1 MSDIFISH
9 VEEDAEL
16 AIDLAAALETS
27 GYSTWYYERDSLP
40 GPSYLLQ
47 TSREIER
54 AQAVVLIISPDSLG
68 SHQVT
73 KEVIRAHESGKR
85 FVPLLKSTTHAEFTN
100 RQPEWKEAVGSTTS
114 RTVPRRGI
122 TTIVP
127 RILDGL
133 GAMGV
138 EPTGDK
144 TEMAAG
150 EFQALPTAGKKPLF
164 RLGSVK
170 VFPRTAVIAAVIMV
184 TLVAGGLVFG
194 LAGSKDPPEKTGP
207 SEVAQGQF
215 VLQPRATSAIDA
227 SAQVADT
234 GEAPVSTREVKTS
247 AGILLID
254 SVKASDRYMECSG
267 VGRCTQ
273 RAGGKF
279 ILGITYR
286 SAEGKSAQDLQRDL
300 SQEALSSHVKTP
312 AGNRVEGFNFDL
324 STAKSSITVIYAYM
338 DSGITSGLVLY
349 WKGNPPI
356 AIAGAGSSTP
366 ESSSGSTGGGAAPTD
381 SSSDDGS
388 FDDGSFDDESFDDE
402 EPWPEDEEFPDEEP
416 PPDEEFPDEEPPPDE
431 EFPEEES
438 FPEDEPPLDE

>member
-9 VEEDAEL
+9 VEEDADL
-16 AIDLAAALETS
+16 AIDLAAALEAS

-54 AQAVVLIISPDSLG
+54 SQAVVLIISPDSLG

-85 FVPLLKSTTHAEFTN
+85 FVPLLKSTTHAEFTS

-114 RTVPRRGI
+114 ITVPRRGI

-144 TEMAAG
+144 TEMVAG
-150 EFQALPTAGKKPLF
+150 EFQAAVTAGKKPLF
-164 RLGSVK
+164 RLGSLK
-170 VFPRTAVIAAVIMV
+170 VFPLTAIIATVIIA
-184 TLVAGGLVFG
+184 TLITGGLVFG
-194 LAGSKDPPEKTGP
+194 LSGSKDSPTNGQS

-215 VLQPRATSAIDA
+215 VLRPAGVSDETDA
-227 SAQVADT
+227 SAQLADT
-234 GEAPVSTREVKTS
+234 AEAPVSTREVKTS
-247 AGILLID
+247 AGIVLID
-254 SVKASDRYMECSG
+254 GVKASDRYMECAG

-312 AGNRVEGFNFDL
+312 AGNRVEAFNFDPI
-324 STAKSSITVIYAYM
+324 TGKSSITVIYAYM

-356 AIAGAGSSTP
+356 AIGSGGSSAPGST
-366 ESSSGSTGGGAAPTD
+366 SGSTGGSSAPTD

-388 FDDGSFDDESFDDE
+388 FDDGSFDDGSFDDE
-402 EPWPEDEEFPDEEP
+402 EPWPDEEEFPDEEP

-431 EFPEEES
+431 EFPEEE
-438 FPEDEPPLDE
+438 FPEDEPLPDE